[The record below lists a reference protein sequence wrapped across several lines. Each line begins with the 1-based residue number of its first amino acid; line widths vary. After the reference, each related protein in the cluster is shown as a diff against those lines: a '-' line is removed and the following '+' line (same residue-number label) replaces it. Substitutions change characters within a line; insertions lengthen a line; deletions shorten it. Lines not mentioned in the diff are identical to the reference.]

1 MQLTNDVII
10 INEMDP
16 VAVAVR
22 QLAKGETINIKEKS
36 IVVKDDIPVPHK
48 IALREIKKDGV
59 VLSTVIRSVM
69 QPRISDVRLRICM

>member
-1 MQLTNDVII
+1 MVNKQTALSGSQIHTSGSAGGQVI
-10 INEMDP
+10 
-16 VAVAVR
+16 
-22 QLAKGETINIKEKS
+22 IKEKS